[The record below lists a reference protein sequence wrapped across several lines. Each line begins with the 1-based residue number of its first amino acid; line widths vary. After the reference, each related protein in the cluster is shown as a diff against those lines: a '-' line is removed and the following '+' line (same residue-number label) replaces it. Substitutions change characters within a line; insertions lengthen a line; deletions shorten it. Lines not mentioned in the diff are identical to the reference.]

1 MDGVVCA
8 SLCVEGFREI
18 ISRFSSEQL
27 DLTIW
32 RASGV
37 MFAVDAGDLDDDEPD
52 AWPEPEQRKLDAS
65 MRCSICQELFCMPV
79 SFSTCTHTYCS
90 LCIRRTLKEF
100 KVECPTC
107 RSPAKEEDL
116 KPNHALEAVVGAYKA
131 ARVTLLTGARR
142 GDDPTPAR
150 AKLENANGSKRKKG
164 ANISKP
170 PAPSPDDGPPAKRT
184 TRHASR
190 NADTKKETPAV
201 QALET
206 RKATRSAT
214 TGAEAS
220 TSGGVA
226 PVVGGWGPTIR
237 TSRRSPTPAS
247 PSDKETPDE
256 EDDEDAGELG
266 DEDYGGTQEKDEDDD
281 VVSDSE
287 LEMDDTKQ
295 EVVDLVRD
303 EDDAGGGGGES
314 KRKPSGRQPSAP
326 STAPGGSDGKQRPG
340 TVQCPICG
348 VGVQKG
354 LINSHVDV
362 CLTRGGAFGAAI
374 ADAVGAGSSPKSAF
388 VVDDAEEQHMMA
400 KLPKLVYHIMKD
412 KPLRKLLTDAG
423 LSTAG
428 RREHLIDRH
437 KEFTLRVNASI
448 DSGHRPNLRA
458 IAKEVRM
465 LEQNRDR
472 AGMMPAVG
480 LAGSGGSGAAAAAA
494 AASKADVFG
503 KLIADVKA
511 RGGKKKT
518 ESPVEDSEEKAPARS
533 PPAENSQEQEDPAF
547 LASSKKKASYDEYEY
562 VDRFGFV
569 KGLDY

>member
-206 RKATRSAT
+206 RKATRSAP

-266 DEDYGGTQEKDEDDD
+266 DEDYGETQEKDEDDD

-326 STAPGGSDGKQRPG
+326 STAPGGADGKQRPG

-362 CLTRGGAFGAAI
+362 CLTRGG
-374 ADAVGAGSSPKSAF
+374 AF

-428 RREHLIDRH
+428 RRERLIDRH
-437 KEFTLRVNASI
+437 KEFTLRVNASV
-448 DSGHRPNLRA
+448 DSGHRPNPRA

-494 AASKADVFG
+494 AAASKADVFG

-511 RGGKKKT
+511 RGGKKRQ
-518 ESPVEDSEEKAPARS
+518 SPVEESEEKAPARS

-547 LASSKKKASYDEYEY
+547 LAWSKKKASCDEYEH